1 MAKNETDS
9 EGAVPSVLL
18 HSCCAPCSSY
28 CIETLSRDYAVTVF
42 YYNPNITV
50 SEEYKKRL
58 MEEKRLIEA
67 YNRQVEIQD
76 FTGMHS
82 SPAAK
87 RIGIL
92 EAPYDPEAWF
102 AAVQGLEDCPEGG
115 DRCSVCFEMR
125 LRASARAAAGIG
137 HSLGRFDY
145 FTTTLTISPLKNAM
159 KLNEIGQRMAEEYG
173 VSWLPSDFKKK
184 DGYKRSIELSKEFD
198 LYRQNYCGCVFSQRL
213 ASKS

>member
-1 MAKNETDS
+1 MQKTNFSRETEKIIQRICAGQKD
-9 EGAVPSVLL
+9 VPRLLL
-18 HSCCAPCSSY
+18 HSCCAPCSSHVMEY
-28 CIETLSRDYAVTVF
+28 LREYFELTVF

-50 SEEYKKRL
+50 SEEYEKRL
-58 MEEKRLIEA
+58 MEEKRLI
-67 YNRQVEIQD
+67 D
-76 FTGMHS
+76 MHS

-102 AAVQGLEDCPEGG
+102 AVVQGLEDCPEGG

-213 ASKS
+213 AGRS